1 MKLSIIICVLN
12 EIKTIKILLEK
23 INFVNLPKNISKE
36 VIIVDNCSSDGTKE
50 YLKTLEGKDNYKI
63 YFQQQNLGKGN
74 SVIKGMSFVTGDLT
88 ILQDADLEYDP
99 DNYINLIN
107 YMIKYNLD
115 GVFGSRI
122 LHAEDHFTYK
132 LNKIAVIIL
141 SKFINLL
148 YKSSYT
154 DTATNHK
161 LIKTS
166 VLKNLNLISK
176 GFDLDFEIAVKLAK
190 YNYRIG
196 EIPIKYHPRTYKEG
210 KKINFL
216 DALKSFFAIIYF
228 YFN

>member
-12 EIKTIKILLEK
+12 EIRTIKILLEK
-23 INFVNLPKNISKE
+23 INSVNLPFNISKE
-36 VIIVDNCSSDGTKE
+36 VIIVDNCSIDGTRE

-63 YFQQQNLGKGN
+63 FFQERNLGKGN

-99 DNYINLIN
+99 LNYIDLIN
-107 YMIKYNLD
+107 HMIKHDLE

-122 LHAEDHFTYK
+122 LGERDHFTYK
-132 LNKIAVIIL
+132 LNKFAVIIL
-141 SKFINLL
+141 SNLINLL

-166 VLKNLNLISK
+166 VMKNLNLISK
-176 GFDLDFEIAVKLAK
+176 GFDLDFEIASKLAK
-190 YNYRIG
+190 YNYKID
-196 EIPIKYHPRTYKEG
+196 EIPIKYYPRTYKEG

-228 YFN
+228 YLN